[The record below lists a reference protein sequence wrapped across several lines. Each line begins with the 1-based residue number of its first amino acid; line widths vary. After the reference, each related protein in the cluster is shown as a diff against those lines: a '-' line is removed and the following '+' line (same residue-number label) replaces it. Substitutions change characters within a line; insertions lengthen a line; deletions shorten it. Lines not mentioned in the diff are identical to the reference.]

1 MLDILKGGGG
11 CHLVDPITPYDIH
24 IIHPKENIDAI
35 LIELFLKI
43 LALIFIII
51 NDF

>member
-1 MLDILKGGGG
+1 M
-11 CHLVDPITPYDIH
+11 DPMMPFDIH
-24 IIHPKENIDAI
+24 IIHPKENKDAI

-43 LALIFIII
+43 LALNFIII